1 MTITGFHS
9 RAQRGSGER
18 REHWPARAVFAAL
31 TVVLA
36 VACAG
41 GGGIRHGDALQVGF
55 PGGMGLKVF
64 PVGEKLGYLDEILD
78 NRSSSPIT
86 LSSVTFPGAGK
97 LLRTLEVKI
106 GPVAAGTPGVGGGR
120 YETDPP
126 VAKGS
131 HGCIVETLKPVKGY
145 RLGPHALA
153 RIWVVFQAVHTGR
166 YKITRHIV
174 TYTQDGVLYQQSLP
188 QGYEGVVTKN
198 GTHLT
203 PSSYEKPCL
212 SLTTPLER

>member
-9 RAQRGSGER
+9 RAHRGAGEG
-18 REHWPARAVFAAL
+18 REHRPARAALAAL
-31 TVVLA
+31 TVLLA

-41 GGGIRHGDALQVGF
+41 GGVRHGAALRVGI
-55 PGGMGLKVF
+55 PGGLGLKAF
-64 PVGEKLGYLDEILD
+64 PVGEKLGYLDEILY
-78 NRSSSPIT
+78 NRSNSPIT

-106 GPVAAGTPGVGGGR
+106 APAVPGTRGVGGGR

-126 VAKGS
+126 VAKMR
-131 HGCIVETLKPVKGY
+131 HGCVVERLRPVKGF
-145 RLGPHALA
+145 RLAPHGLA
-153 RIWVVFQAVHTGR
+153 RVWVVFQAVHTGR

-174 TYTQDGVLYQQSLP
+174 TYTQDGVLHQQSPP
-188 QGYEGVVTKN
+188 QGYEGVVTKS
-198 GTHLT
+198 GHLA

-212 SLTTPLER
+212 SLTTPLEQ